1 MHPLIFLAVRS
12 FLNGIKRAFS
22 NVRRLIG
29 VLFFF
34 GYFGLILFRP
44 FQKGP
49 TFRRLSPSNDTLV
62 IPPVNT
68 VEPYIFAIFAV
79 LSLFLSLGVFSGK
92 VVHRAADVDVLFPT
106 PINPK
111 LVLAFNIVREFFFTL
126 LMPFFF
132 IVIGGRGSMEGAEYL
147 FRNFPQYGNY
157 FLRVGM
163 GSWIL
168 LALMWTMIGF
178 AVRLFLNR
186 DWKKPA
192 LVRWAVA
199 LAVVG
204 LPIFFIIILAF
215 SLRDNFTGYT
225 VTGALGSPLA
235 KIAFW
240 PATLATATVMAPL
253 NSNLLYGTL
262 GALGLLVCTGL
273 GLWGAMQQATWM
285 YDQAATRGNEAGNI
299 SSMQKKGDT
308 FGVLAEYAR
317 QGKIKQNRISKWIA
331 AKTLVGA
338 PAFIW
343 REAILQFRG
352 GIWQYVALSIAAF
365 ALTGVATFGSMR
377 ISTGASYLFIIMQAA
392 STFMLATAGAQ
403 IGFVETLKRVD
414 VLKPLPYS
422 PNITVFWEV
431 ISKAIPA
438 ALVVV
443 LTSVVAG
450 CFQPRL
456 WNEAIT
462 LVFVLPSYSLLL
474 SSTTMLSTLLFPDVD
489 DPTQRGFRS
498 FISMI
503 AQVFGTV
510 PGIIC
515 FFTAFA
521 LHIPLPWVIPV
532 LVPLQIGLA
541 FGLSFISG
549 NFFANYNPSE

>member
-1 MHPLIFLAVRS
+1 MQPLIFLAVRS

-22 NVRRLIG
+22 NVRRLIS

-34 GYFGLILFRP
+34 GYFGFILLRP
-44 FQKGP
+44 YQKGP
-49 TFRRLSPSNDTLV
+49 TFRGLSKSNDALV
-62 IPPVNT
+62 LPPVST
-68 VEPYIFAIFAV
+68 IEPYIFAVFAV

-126 LMPFFF
+126 LMPLFFV
-132 IVIGGRGSMEGAEYL
+132 VIGGRGSMEGVQYL
-147 FRNFPQYGNY
+147 FRNFPQYGSY

-163 GSWIL
+163 GSWFL
-168 LALMWTMIGF
+168 LALMWTMVGF

-192 LVRWAVA
+192 LVRWSVA
-199 LAVVG
+199 IAVVG
-204 LPIFFIIILAF
+204 LPVLFIIVLAF
-215 SLRDNFTGYT
+215 ALRENMTTYSASA
-225 VTGALGSPLA
+225 ALNTPLA

-262 GALGLLVCTGL
+262 GAVGLLVCTGL
-273 GLWGAMQQATWM
+273 GLWAAMQQATWM

-299 SSMQKKGDT
+299 SSMQKKGDA

-317 QGKIKQNRISKWIA
+317 QGKIKQNRVSRWIA
-331 AKTLVGA
+331 NKTLVGA

-352 GIWQYVALSIAAF
+352 GIWQYVALSFAAF
-365 ALTGVATFGSMR
+365 AFTGIATFGSIR
-377 ISTGASYLFIIMQAA
+377 IGTGAAYLFIILQAA
-392 STFMLATAGAQ
+392 STFMLATAGTQ

-431 ISKAIPA
+431 ISKAIPSA
-438 ALVVV
+438 IVVV
-443 LTSVVAG
+443 LTSIVAG
-450 CFQPRL
+450 CIQPRL
-456 WNEAIT
+456 WSEAIT
-462 LVFVLPSYSLLL
+462 LVFVLPTYSLLL

-489 DPTQRGFRS
+489 DPTQRGFRG
-498 FISMI
+498 FVSMI

-510 PGIIC
+510 PGIVC
-515 FFTAFA
+515 FLAAFA
-521 LHIPLPWVIPV
+521 LHIPIPWVIPV